1 MYVAVKGGEAAI
13 LATHERVAEARR
25 GDAAVPEI
33 SVAQIREQQAL
44 ACARVMNEGSLYD
57 ADLAALA
64 LKQAQGDVI
73 EGAFLM
79 RAYRTTLPRFG
90 SSEPVDTAKMAIRRR
105 VSATYKDLPGGQ
117 VLGPTYDYT
126 HRLFDFALMD
136 EGAGSARD
144 PLPPAC
150 GGEGLGMGGS
160 AARQADPDQRSGFA
174 APHPNPPHRKRG
186 EGDRRVEPLDPHMP
200 RVPDILGAE
209 GLMEPE
215 TAPEGDPRP
224 FDLTREPVSFPAD
237 RDVRLQAMA
246 RGDEGFL
253 LGLGY
258 SVQRGFGGNHPFV
271 GEIRVGEVSVEFVPE
286 ELGFAVD
293 LGEITLTECQ
303 MVNQF
308 AGSKDVPPQFTRGY
322 GLAFGHSER
331 KAMSMSLVDRAL
343 KAREFGEAAEYPAQ
357 QDEFVLYHSDNVE
370 AAGFVEHLK
379 LPHYVDFQGE
389 LELIRRIRRERE
401 ARLAAEPETLPEA
414 AE

>member
-13 LATHERVAEARR
+13 LATHDLVAEARR
-25 GDAAVPEI
+25 GDEAVPELQ
-33 SVAQIREQQAL
+33 VAQIREQMGL

-57 ADLAALA
+57 PDLAALA
-64 LKQAQGDVI
+64 LKQAQGDAI
-73 EGAFLM
+73 EAAFLM

-105 VSATYKDLPGGQ
+105 VSATFKDLPGGQ

-126 HRLFDFALMD
+126 HRLFDFSLMD
-136 EGAGSARD
+136 
-144 PLPPAC
+144 
-150 GGEGLGMGGS
+150 
-160 AARQADPDQRSGFA
+160 PDA
-174 APHPNPPHRKRG
+174 
-186 EGDRRVEPLDPHMP
+186 RVEPGHDGKARPATQPLATHMP

-209 GLMEPE
+209 GLMEAE
-215 TAPEGDPRP
+215 TPPEGDPRP
-224 FDLTREPVSFPAD
+224 FDLTREPTSFPAG

-246 RGDEGFL
+246 RGDEGFM

-258 SVQRGFGGNHPFV
+258 SVQRGYGNTHPFV
-271 GEIRVGEVSVEFVPE
+271 GEIRVGEVSVEFIPE

-308 AGSKDVPPQFTRGY
+308 AGSKEVPPQFTRGY
-322 GLAFGHSER
+322 GLCFGHSER

-343 KAREFGEAAEYPAQ
+343 KSREFGEAADYPAQ

-401 ARLAAEPETLPEA
+401 KRLAREGEALPEA

>member
-13 LATHERVAEARR
+13 LATHDLVAEARR
-25 GDAAVPEI
+25 GAEAVPEV
-33 SVAQIREQQAL
+33 SVAQIREQQGL

-57 ADLAALA
+57 PDLAALA
-64 LKQAQGDVI
+64 LKQAQGDAI
-73 EGAFLM
+73 EAAFLM

-90 SSEPVDTAKMAIRRR
+90 SSEPVDTAQMAIRRR

-136 EGAGSARD
+136 EPRPAPSPFGGKGWGEGSQD
-144 PLPPAC
+144 
-150 GGEGLGMGGS
+150 GEGL
-160 AARQADPDQRSGFA
+160 AATASLPSSDPA
-174 APHPNPPHRKRG
+174 APGHLLPRG
-186 EGDRRVEPLDPHMP
+186 AKESAPLDAHMP

-215 TAPEGDPRP
+215 VPPEGDPRP
-224 FDLTREPVSFPAD
+224 FDLTREPVSFPAN

-258 SVQRGFGGNHPFV
+258 SVQRGFGNSHPFV

-308 AGSKDVPPQFTRGY
+308 QGSKDVAPQFTRGY

-343 KAREFGEAAEYPAQ
+343 KCREFGEAAEYPAQ

-389 LELIRRIRRERE
+389 LELIRRIRAERE
-401 ARLAAEPETLPEA
+401 QRLASENDALPEA

>member
-13 LATHERVAEARR
+13 LATHDLVAEARR
-25 GDAAVPEI
+25 GDPAVPEI
-33 SVAQIREQQAL
+33 TVSQIREQQAL

-57 ADLAALA
+57 DDLAALA
-64 LKQAQGDVI
+64 LKQSQGDVI
-73 EGAFLM
+73 EAAFLM

-90 SSEPVDTAKMAIRRR
+90 SSEPLDTARMAIRRR

-136 EGAGSARD
+136 EGKVRVGPEPTIS
-144 PLPPAC
+144 
-150 GGEGLGMGGS
+150 
-160 AARQADPDQRSGFA
+160 
-174 APHPNPPHRKRG
+174 APHA
-186 EGDRRVEPLDPHMP
+186 PLDTHMP

-215 TAPEGDPRP
+215 TPPEGDPRP
-224 FDLTREPVSFPAD
+224 FDLTREPISFPAD
-237 RDVRLQAMA
+237 RDVRLQSMA

-258 SVQRGFGGNHPFV
+258 SVQRGFGNSHPFV
-271 GEIRVGEVSVEFVPE
+271 CEIRVGEVAVEFVPE

-293 LGEITLTECQ
+293 LGDVTLTECQ

-343 KAREFGEAAEYPAQ
+343 KCREFGEAAEYPAQ

-389 LELIRRIRRERE
+389 LELIRRIHRERE
-401 ARLAAEPETLPEA
+401 ERLAKDADKLPEA

>member
-1 MYVAVKGGEAAI
+1 
-13 LATHERVAEARR
+13 
-25 GDAAVPEI
+25 
-33 SVAQIREQQAL
+33 
-44 ACARVMNEGSLYD
+44 
-57 ADLAALA
+57 
-64 LKQAQGDVI
+64 
-73 EGAFLM
+73 
-79 RAYRTTLPRFG
+79 
-90 SSEPVDTAKMAIRRR
+90 
-105 VSATYKDLPGGQ
+105 
-117 VLGPTYDYT
+117 
-126 HRLFDFALMD
+126 
-136 EGAGSARD
+136 
-144 PLPPAC
+144 
-150 GGEGLGMGGS
+150 
-160 AARQADPDQRSGFA
+160 
-174 APHPNPPHRKRG
+174 
-186 EGDRRVEPLDPHMP
+186 MP

-215 TAPEGDPRP
+215 VAPEGDPRP

>member
-13 LATHERVAEARR
+13 LATHDLVAEARR
-25 GDAAVPEI
+25 GDPAVPEI
-33 SVAQIREQQAL
+33 TVAQIREQQAL

-57 ADLAALA
+57 RDLAALA
-64 LKQAQGDVI
+64 LKQSQGDVI
-73 EGAFLM
+73 EAAFLM

-90 SSEPVDTAKMAIRRR
+90 SSEPVDTAAMAIRRR

-136 EGAGSARD
+136 EAAEGAPRTA
-144 PLPPAC
+144 
-150 GGEGLGMGGS
+150 
-160 AARQADPDQRSGFA
+160 Q
-174 APHPNPPHRKRG
+174 
-186 EGDRRVEPLDPHMP
+186 VPLDATMP

-209 GLMEPE
+209 GLMEAELP
-215 TAPEGDPRP
+215 PEGDPRP
-224 FDLTREPVSFPAD
+224 FDLTRDPVSFPAG
-237 RDVRLQAMA
+237 RDVRLQSMA

-258 SVQRGFGGNHPFV
+258 SVQRGFGGTHPFV
-271 GEIRVGEVSVEFVPE
+271 GEVRVGEVSAEFVPE

-293 LGEITLTECQ
+293 LGDVTLTECQ

-308 AGSKDVPPQFTRGY
+308 QGSKDVPPQFTRGY
-322 GLAFGHSER
+322 GLVFGHAER

-343 KAREFGEAAEYPAQ
+343 KARDFGEATNYPAQ
-357 QDEFVLYHSDNVE
+357 QDEFVLYHADNVE

-401 ARLAAEPETLPEA
+401 ERLARDNEDLPEA

>member
-13 LATHERVAEARR
+13 LATHDLIAEARR
-25 GDAAVPEI
+25 GDQSVPEL
-33 SVAQIREQQAL
+33 SVAQIREQMGL

-57 ADLAALA
+57 LDLAALA
-64 LKQAQGDVI
+64 LKQAQGDAI
-73 EGAFLM
+73 EAAFLM

-90 SSEPVDTAKMAIRRR
+90 SSEPVDTAMMAIRRR

-136 EGAGSARD
+136 T
-144 PLPPAC
+144 
-150 GGEGLGMGGS
+150 
-160 AARQADPDQRSGFA
+160 PDVMVG
-174 APHPNPPHRKRG
+174 
-186 EGDRRVEPLDPHMP
+186 LDPTISGQGTSSTNVSGDARVKPEHDARALDATMP

-209 GLMEPE
+209 GLMEAEVPL
-215 TAPEGDPRP
+215 EGDPRP
-224 FDLTREPVSFPAD
+224 FDLTREPISFPAE

-293 LGEITLTECQ
+293 LGDLTLTECQ

-308 AGSKDVPPQFTRGY
+308 AGSKDVAPQFTRGY
-322 GLAFGHSER
+322 GLSFGHSER

-343 KAREFGEAAEYPAQ
+343 KAREFGEAADYPAQ

-401 ARLAAEPETLPEA
+401 QRAAGEQETLPEA